1 MECYKYDKVYLNI
14 ELLSTSSNLT
24 LQRFFILYFKYKF
37 YNQKSSNLFYVQLKS
52 YYKNKHTYKNKK
64 IILLE

>member
-1 MECYKYDKVYLNI
+1 MECYKYDKVYFNI

-37 YNQKSSNLFYVQLKS
+37 YNQNYSKLFIKQLKS
-52 YYKNKHTYKNKK
+52 YYKNKHTYKIKR
-64 IILLE
+64 